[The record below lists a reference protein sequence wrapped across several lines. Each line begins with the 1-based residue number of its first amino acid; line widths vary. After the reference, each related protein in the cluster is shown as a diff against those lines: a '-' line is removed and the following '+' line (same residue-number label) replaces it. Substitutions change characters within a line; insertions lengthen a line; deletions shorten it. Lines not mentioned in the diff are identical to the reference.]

1 MKTNKILY
9 FILIVTLAFLMV
21 GCEKD
26 EDPINEFDALMETI
40 EGTDG
45 GYINNMGAW
54 IKNLGDINTNDY
66 FVLDIRAAADYNNE
80 HIAGA
85 VNSTMAGM
93 FDAVASTTK
102 PVLVVC
108 YSGQTAAYAQVLLNL
123 KDIEAYSLKWG
134 MSIFSQAHDKW
145 TANCSNVL
153 ANDANWSMS
162 ASAALP
168 SYDYPELNTGEE
180 KGDDILNA
188 QIDAAITK
196 GLQLIAGTDVAANY
210 NSYEVFN
217 YWAQADYAHYGHIKD
232 AYQLTPNT
240 LKSSENLS
248 AINPDETNVIYC
260 WTGQTSAAAAAYL
273 TVLGYDVKSLKF
285 GANSMIYDVLT
296 ASKWPKPYGG

>member
-1 MKTNKILY
+1 MKIRK
-9 FILIVTLAFLMV
+9 LIVLLLALSMMLFML
-21 GCEKD
+21 GCPEKAKD
-26 EDPINEFDALMETI
+26 VNEFELLIGKI

-45 GYINNMGAW
+45 GYINNLGAW

-66 FVLDIRAAADYNNE
+66 FVLDIRATADYNNA

-85 VNSTMAGM
+85 VNSTLAGM
-93 FDAVASTTK
+93 FDAVDARGNK

-108 YSGQTAAYAQVLLNL
+108 YSGQTAAYAHVLLNL

-134 MSIFSQAHDKW
+134 MSIFAQANDKW

-153 ANDANWSMS
+153 ANDANWTTT

-168 SYDYPELNTGEE
+168 NYDYPTLNTGED
-180 KGDDILNA
+180 KGANILDER
-188 QIDAAITK
+188 IDEAISK
-196 GLQLIAGTDVAANY
+196 GLSLITGTDVAANY

-217 YWAQADYAHYGHIKD
+217 YWAQTDYDHYGHIKD
-232 AYQLTPNT
+232 AYQLTPST
-240 LKSSENLS
+240 LKSTENLH

-260 WTGQTSAAAAAYL
+260 WTGQTSAAVAAYL

-285 GANSMIYDVLT
+285 GANSMIYDELT
-296 ASKWPKPYGG
+296 SHKWTKTW